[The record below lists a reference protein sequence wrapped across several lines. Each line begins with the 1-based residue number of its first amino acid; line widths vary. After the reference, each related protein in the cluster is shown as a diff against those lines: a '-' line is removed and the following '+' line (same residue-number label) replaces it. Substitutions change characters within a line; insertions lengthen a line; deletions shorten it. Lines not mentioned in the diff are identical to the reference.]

1 MLCYHIILHF
11 GIILPIFIKFNKK
24 RMLIL
29 IKAIIRKFILGPT
42 KQSMIKGKVSNESDN
57 KLKVLLKLN

>member
-1 MLCYHIILHF
+1 MFCYHIILHF

-42 KQSMIKGKVSNESDN
+42 RQSMKGKVLDESDN
-57 KLKVLLKLN
+57 KLKVLFKF